1 MFSLNIFKSELRNTK
16 DRLEFDRR
24 VGAFQKDII
33 LNKHKLPTISAVFRV
48 KNAEAY
54 LELSVFSIAP
64 ICSEIIIVDN
74 NSSDNTL
81 ELCNKLQ
88 EKLKEVCEV
97 KIYSYDRDLAI
108 AGEDYSK
115 YVNEFNSLSSYYTF
129 AFSKATSDFVMKAD
143 AHLIYTPSG
152 LRKIQNKLRDGRR
165 VVIFKG
171 VELYGMKL
179 SFERYVFKNDSSF
192 RYVDGDFYEELR
204 FNYKLSKWEQIRSTI
219 ITPCFIHFKRV
230 RYVSNLGDV
239 NLVKSLYR

>member
-1 MFSLNIFKSELRNTK
+1 
-16 DRLEFDRR
+16 
-24 VGAFQKDII
+24 
-33 LNKHKLPTISAVFRV
+33 
-48 KNAEAY
+48 
-54 LELSVFSIAP
+54 
-64 ICSEIIIVDN
+64 
-74 NSSDNTL
+74 
-81 ELCNKLQ
+81 
-88 EKLKEVCEV
+88 
-97 KIYSYDRDLAI
+97 
-108 AGEDYSK
+108 
-115 YVNEFNSLSSYYTF
+115 
-129 AFSKATSDFVMKAD
+129 MKAD
-143 AHLIYTPSG
+143 AHLLYTPSG